1 MDMTTQ
7 HGHQET
13 LVTLLLSV
21 PKFLLE
27 QVTIATVLICQSLA
41 HMVHTPKLLTVE
53 LTKKD

>member
-41 HMVHTPKLLTVE
+41 HMEHTPKLLTVE